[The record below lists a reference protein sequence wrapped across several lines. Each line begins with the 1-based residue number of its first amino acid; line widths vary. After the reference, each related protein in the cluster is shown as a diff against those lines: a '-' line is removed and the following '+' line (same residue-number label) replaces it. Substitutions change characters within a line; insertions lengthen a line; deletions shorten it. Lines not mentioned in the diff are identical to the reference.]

1 VVLVTALLLGLL
13 GALASSRLGFRTSF
27 AELLPDD
34 DPGVVTLRATQKRM
48 GDLTLLLVGVRSPD
62 LKANERY
69 AEALTSYLRALPPAI
84 CEFATYH
91 VRDIHQFINANRWL
105 YAAEQDLVDIR
116 ERLRREV
123 ARRKNPLIADL
134 GLSDPD
140 EEDAE
145 KRRLEQRMQSSMN
158 LGGRFPDGL
167 FRNAEGTTVWVT
179 ALPPGGL
186 LVENAGVALLNATQD
201 FIRRNPPAK
210 FHPQMDVEATGP
222 IVTPIRNRQSLE
234 KDLAKVATLCG
245 LLIPLAIGLYFRRV
259 RAVLFVTIP
268 AALATLLAY
277 GVAYLV
283 FGYLTTVTSFLVS
296 FIMGNGTNYAIVLL
310 ARYHDLRRQGRPTDA
325 AVSEAIDSIWRSTGI
340 AAIASAASYLSLL
353 VTSFRGFSQFG
364 LIGAA
369 GCLLAWLTTF
379 TVMPA
384 MLRVFDRR
392 AFSEQQVRRRGFLL
406 PRLARLIERRPAP
419 VLLAS
424 AVVTAVMVV
433 GVLRFGQGAFE
444 YDFRKLSTQGPVDT
458 RAQSFDQDQDK
469 LFGRWPHPT
478 VVVTDSERDVML
490 LKTAIRQADARAP
503 GNDVVGQMLSVHDLL
518 PGTTTEQQ
526 RKLAVLDQIRKLTE
540 DPAMQLL
547 DDKDRQRL
555 ADLRPPSSLQLVHAQ
570 DLPPLARRPFTE
582 ADGTIGRVLLLYPPE
597 KGLSIYDGRALLR
610 TAAVLQRVP
619 LADGREVHTSGS
631 AVIFAA
637 MIRSILTE
645 GRLATIC
652 SFSAVLLL
660 VLLRV
665 RPLKAAMFVIGALL
679 TGVLWMVGI
688 AGWLQLKITFLNFIA
703 LPFIFG
709 VGVEYAIHVVA
720 EYAEHRSVSHTVLS
734 AGGPVALCSFSA
746 IVGYGSLLAANN
758 GALRGLGGVATLGE
772 VTCLLAAV
780 LVTPALFAW
789 ARISFGPLAQ
799 RQAERPQELA

>member
-1 VVLVTALLLGLL
+1 MLVTALALALLG
-13 GALASSRLGFRTSF
+13 GLASSRLGFRTSF

-62 LKANERY
+62 VKANERY
-69 AEALTSYLRALPPAI
+69 AEALTSHLRSLPPAI

-91 VRDIHQFINANRWL
+91 VRDIHQFIDANRWL
-105 YAAEQDLVDIR
+105 YAPEQDLIDVR

-134 GLSDPD
+134 GLSDPA

-145 KRRLEQRMQSSMN
+145 RQRLEQRVKSSN
-158 LGGRFPDGL
+158 HLGGRFPDGL
-167 FRNAEGTTVWVT
+167 FRNPDGTTIWVT

-186 LVENAGVALLNATQD
+186 LVENAGVALLNATQE

-210 FHPQMDVEATGP
+210 FHPQMDVEAAGP
-222 IVTPIRNRQSLE
+222 IVTPIRSRQALE
-234 KDLAKVATLCG
+234 RDLVKVATLCG

-277 GVAYLV
+277 AVAYLA

-310 ARYHDLRRQGRPTDA
+310 ARYHDLRRQGHPTDA
-325 AVSEAIDSIWRSTGI
+325 AVSEAIDAIWRSTGI
-340 AAIASAASYLSLL
+340 AALASAASYLSLL

-379 TVMPA
+379 TLMPA

-392 AFSEQQVRRRGFLL
+392 PFSERHVRRRGLLL
-406 PRLARLIERRPAP
+406 PRVARLVERRPAP
-419 VLLAS
+419 VLMAS

-444 YDFRKLSTQGPVDT
+444 YDFRKLSTQGPVDP
-458 RAQSFDQDQDK
+458 RAQAFDKDQDR

-478 VVVTDSERDVML
+478 VVVTDSERDVAL
-490 LKTAIRQADARAP
+490 LKQAIRGADARAP
-503 GNDVVGQMLSVHDLL
+503 GTDVVGQMLSVHDLL
-518 PGTTTEQQ
+518 PGTIDEQK
-526 RKLAVLDQIRKLTE
+526 RKLGVLDQIRKLTD

-547 DDKDRQRL
+547 DDKDRQQL
-555 ADLRPPSSLQLVHAQ
+555 AELRPPSSLRVLHAQ
-570 DLPPLARRPFTE
+570 DLPPLARRPFSE

-597 KGLSIYDGRALLR
+597 QGLSIYDGRDLLR

-619 LADGREVHTSGS
+619 LGDGREVQTSGS

-645 GRLATIC
+645 GQLATVT

-665 RPLKAAMFVIGALL
+665 RPLKAALFVVGALL
-679 TGVLWMVGI
+679 TGVLWMVGV

-720 EYAEHRSVSHTVLS
+720 EYREHGSVSHTVLS

-746 IVGYGSLLAANN
+746 IVGYGSLLAASN

-772 VTCLLAAV
+772 ATCLLAAV

-789 ARISFGPLAQ
+789 RRVALGQKVAAKPICQNP
-799 RQAERPQELA
+799 